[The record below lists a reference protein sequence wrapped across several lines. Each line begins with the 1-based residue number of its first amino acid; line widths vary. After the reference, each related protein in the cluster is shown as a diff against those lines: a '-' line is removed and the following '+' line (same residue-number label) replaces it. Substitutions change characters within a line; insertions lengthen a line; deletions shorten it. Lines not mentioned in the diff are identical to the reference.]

1 MAHQL
6 LAIVQNTGLS
16 EKAAEAYL
24 AALELGEAT
33 VQSIAERAGLPRA
46 TLYYVLDELL
56 AAGALL
62 KTKRGTKLYY
72 LPEEPRIL
80 LKRARER
87 LALFEDS
94 LALLEERK
102 HAVYERPRVFFLYGP
117 SGFKRAWEL
126 LFANAEG
133 EYVIT
138 TPGDS
143 FLDFVPEKYILDE
156 IIRDKRR
163 RGLKSRQLITDS
175 PYARQ
180 IVAKD
185 LKENRSSKL
194 LSPRYPLL
202 FTEVVAGDFVAFISP
217 RRDNL
222 IMVVENEA
230 FAATRRAAFDLLW
243 DALPVG

>member
-1 MAHQL
+1 MAHEL
-6 LAIVQNTGLS
+6 LALVRNTGLS

-33 VQSIAERAGLPRA
+33 VQSIAERAGLPRT

-56 AAGALL
+56 VAGALL

-80 LKRARER
+80 AKRARER

-94 LALLEERK
+94 LDLLEERK

-126 LFANAEG
+126 LFANADG
-133 EYVIT
+133 EYRIT
-138 TPGDS
+138 TPGES
-143 FLDFVPEKYILDE
+143 FLDFVSEKYIIDD

-163 RGLKSRQLITDS
+163 RSLTSRQLITDS
-175 PYARQ
+175 PYARK

-185 LKENRSSKL
+185 MKEGRVSKL
-194 LSPRYPLL
+194 LPAHHPLL
-202 FTEVVAGDFVAFISP
+202 FTEVIAGGFVAFISP

-222 IMVVENEA
+222 IMVVENDN
-230 FAATRRAAFDLLW
+230 FATSRGAAFDLLW
-243 DALPVG
+243 EAL

>member
-1 MAHQL
+1 MAHPL
-6 LAIVQNTGLS
+6 LATVRNTGLS

-33 VQSIAERAGLPRA
+33 VQDIAERAGLPRT

-62 KTKRGTKLYY
+62 KTRRGTKLYY

-87 LALFEDS
+87 LTLFEDA
-94 LALLEERK
+94 LGLLEERK

-133 EYVIT
+133 EYFIT

-143 FLDFVPEKYILDE
+143 FLDFVSEKYIIDE
-156 IIRDKRR
+156 IIRDKRQ
-163 RGLKSRQLITDS
+163 RGLRS
-175 PYARQ
+175 P
-180 IVAKD
+180 
-185 LKENRSSKL
+185 LNRSTIAAKV
-194 LSPRYPLL
+194 R
-202 FTEVVAGDFVAFISP
+202 TNITTVVRWNHRSSAP
-217 RRDNL
+217 
-222 IMVVENEA
+222 EA
-230 FAATRRAAFDLLW
+230 
-243 DALPVG
+243 